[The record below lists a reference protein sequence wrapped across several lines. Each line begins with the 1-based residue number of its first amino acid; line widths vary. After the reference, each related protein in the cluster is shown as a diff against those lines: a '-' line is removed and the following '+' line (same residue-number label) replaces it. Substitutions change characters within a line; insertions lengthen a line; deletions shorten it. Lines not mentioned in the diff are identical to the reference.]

1 VLIGGGGFS
10 LAHQATKEH
19 VHAANDMPPISGE
32 LNQNMNYLNNLLG
45 IGQGPGHS
53 WDIMAKP
60 FEFGNFKMMSY
71 VLNGYFLTMNMVLI
85 LDDLQ
90 KNIQGFLASKPNGDF
105 TLAELMAYLN
115 TRVNFVQVQPVTK
128 MQDVVRFILS
138 GPFVIFIEGFD
149 QALLIDTRIYPMRS
163 ISPPL
168 VERVVRG
175 PHDGFT
181 ETMLMNTALIRRRLR
196 DPSLRAEL
204 MQIGSRSKTDCTLM
218 YINEIADPKVVDNVR
233 SKLKNIDFDSII
245 MAEQSVTDLIQKVRW
260 NPYPMVRYT
269 ERPDVAATALMEG
282 HVVIVVDTSPEV
294 IIAPITLFQMLQHPQ
309 EYHSYPLVGTY
320 MRWIIL
326 LAYVLSII
334 VPGLFLLMN
343 FHPHTMPKAFSF
355 FEASTG
361 GPVPLWAEL
370 LLAEFMLDVLKLAV
384 LNTPPAIGSMVS
396 IVAAIVFSQFAAK
409 IGLLEPEVLVYMG
422 FVLACQFAM
431 PSYEL
436 SMAGQMSRLWILA
449 LTQIGHWT
457 GFSYAGFAVGA
468 ISQFVYL
475 ATRKSFGV
483 PYLWPLIPFKW
494 ANGMKQVLI
503 RQPTSS
509 NDGVPGVLARSK
521 IRGR

>member
-1 VLIGGGGFS
+1 M
-10 LAHQATKEH
+10 AHQATKEH
-19 VHAANDMPPISGE
+19 TNQTKDMPPISRE

-90 KNIQGFLASKPNGDF
+90 KNIQGFLASKPNGEF
-105 TLAELMAYLN
+105 TLAELMEYLN
-115 TRVNFVQVQPVTK
+115 TRVNFVQVQPVNK

-138 GPFVIFIEGFD
+138 GPFIVFIDGFD
-149 QALLIDTRIYPMRS
+149 EALLIDTRIYPMRS
-163 ISPPL
+163 IAPPL

-204 MQIGSRSKTDCTLM
+204 MQLGSRSKTDCTLM
-218 YINEIADPKVVDNVR
+218 YIDEIADPKVVDNVR
-233 SKLKNIDFDSII
+233 TKLKNIDFDSVI
-245 MAEQSVTDLIQKVRW
+245 MAEQSVTDLIQKVKW

-309 EYHSYPLVGTY
+309 EYHSYPMVGTY
-320 MRWIIL
+320 TRWIIL
-326 LAYVLSII
+326 VAYVLSILL
-334 VPGLFLLMN
+334 PGLFLLMN
-343 FHPHTMPKAFSF
+343 FHPHTMPKEFSF
-355 FEASTG
+355 FQANTG
-361 GPVPLWAEL
+361 GPLPLWAEL
-370 LLAEFMLDVLKLAV
+370 LIAEFMLDVLKLAM
-384 LNTPPAIGSMVS
+384 LNTPPVIGSMVS
-396 IVAAIVFSQFAAK
+396 IVSAIVFSQFAAK
-409 IGLLEPEVLVYMG
+409 IGLLEPEVLVYMA

-431 PSYEL
+431 PTFEV
-436 SMAGQMSRLWILA
+436 SMANQMSRLWILA

-457 GFSYAGFAVGA
+457 GFSYIGFWVAVF
-468 ISQFVYL
+468 SQFVYL

-494 ANGMKQVLI
+494 TNGMKQILI
-503 RQPTSS
+503 RQPTS
-509 NDGVPGVLARSK
+509 NNEGVPRVIVRSK